1 MKKYYIKPETTLLDI
16 MPNTSILEI
25 SEIPIVDDENHGSFD
40 AKGLSY
46 PQENDFDDILSEM
59 DFDF

>member
-1 MKKYYIKPETTLLDI
+1 